1 MKTTKGTFMD
11 IKSLEQNDL
20 INDVPKMNST
30 FINLIA

>member
-1 MKTTKGTFMD
+1 MKITKETFMD